1 MKDGTFDIPKN
12 LRTSFHR
19 NAYVKYWRLKK
30 YLSLDDNGGILFQ
43 QKGVKSEL
51 KSVVEKA
58 LKKSKSVGY

>member
-1 MKDGTFDIPKN
+1 MEHLISQKN

-51 KSVVEKA
+51 KSVVDKA